1 MHANKGTTQMNPTDQ
16 KRLIRI
22 SQVVWEIQTRLE
34 ELQREVNAMR
44 QDRQLPLLGG
54 DPVMT
59 TREVLAYL
67 RVSSTTLNR
76 YRAGKVPKGKP
87 EFPNPVGRGAD
98 GKRYLRHDIERWSNA
113 EMN

>member
-1 MHANKGTTQMNPTDQ
+1 MHANKGTIQMNPTDQ

-22 SQVVWEIQTRLE
+22 SQVVWEIQVRLE
-34 ELQREVNAMR
+34 ELQREVNTMR

-59 TREVLAYL
+59 TKEVLAYL

-76 YRAGKVPKGKP
+76 YRVGRVPKGKP
-87 EFPNPVGRGAD
+87 PFPKPIGRGAY
-98 GKRYLRHDIERWSNA
+98 GKRYRRQDIERWSNA